1 MGGTEMRGKYAGV
14 VIGIMLLIAG
24 CSSASGPAEV
34 MSEETAEVSVEESQE
49 EKTTEKEEKTQA
61 EESLKAAEESL
72 QAVEESL
79 KAVEESLQAAGES
92 LRAEEESIEADKD
105 TDYEKMTKNP
115 ETYQK
120 KTVKFSGEI
129 IRSAAVGNTSVQI
142 VLAVDGEKKNR
153 IVGEYKR
160 SMVDGTLSTGDKI
173 TLSGEFQGLIRY
185 RMQTGGAESLPTVNI
200 GKIENIVRKEPETKA
215 SQLVMEVPTIE
226 ETIPVTEEGKP
237 EETAP
242 ILDSLEVTEAEETR
256 EDILDEATLSET
268 SPVIS
273 AGN

>member
-1 MGGTEMRGKYAGV
+1 MKGNYAGA
-14 VIGIMLLIAG
+14 VIGIMLLAAG
-24 CSSASGPAEV
+24 CSAVSSPAEATEV
-34 MSEETAEVSVEESQE
+34 MVEEAVETSAAESQE
-49 EKTTEKEEKTQA
+49 ESAPEKAENAKE

-72 QAVEESL
+72 QAAEESL

-92 LRAEEESIEADKD
+92 LKAEEESIQADKD

-115 ETYQK
+115 EMYQK

-153 IVGEYKR
+153 VVGEYKK
-160 SMVDGTLSTGDKI
+160 SIVDGTLSTGDKI

-185 RMQTGGAESLPTVNI
+185 RMNTGGAESLPTVNI
-200 GKIENIVRKEPETKA
+200 GKIENIVRKEPETTA
-215 SQLVMEVPTIE
+215 PQMAINAPSLE
-226 ETIPVTEEGKP
+226 ETVPVTDGVKP

-242 ILDSLEVTEAEETR
+242 VSDGSKETEAVETR
-256 EDILDEATLSET
+256 EDVLDEETASET

-273 AGN
+273 AGS

>member
-142 VLAVDGEKKNR
+142 VLAVDGEKNKNR
-153 IVGEYKR
+153 KR
-160 SMVDGTLSTGDKI
+160 G
-173 TLSGEFQGLIRY
+173 
-185 RMQTGGAESLPTVNI
+185 
-200 GKIENIVRKEPETKA
+200 
-215 SQLVMEVPTIE
+215 
-226 ETIPVTEEGKP
+226 
-237 EETAP
+237 
-242 ILDSLEVTEAEETR
+242 
-256 EDILDEATLSET
+256 
-268 SPVIS
+268 
-273 AGN
+273 

>member
-1 MGGTEMRGKYAGV
+1 MRGKYAGV

-173 TLSGEFQGLIRY
+173 TFSGEFQGLIRY